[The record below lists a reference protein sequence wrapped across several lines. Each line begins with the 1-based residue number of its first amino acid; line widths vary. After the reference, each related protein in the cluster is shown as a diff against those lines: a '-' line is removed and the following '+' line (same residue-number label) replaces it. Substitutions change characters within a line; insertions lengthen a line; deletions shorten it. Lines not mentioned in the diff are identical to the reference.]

1 MQKCFK
7 HNHTLMLKQNLRRV
21 TGETEP
27 TEKVGKLNQWKIYVS
42 SFLSAE
48 RSPCK
53 NVSSIAMH

>member
-7 HNHTLMLKQNLRRV
+7 CSHALMLKWNLGRV
-21 TGETEP
+21 TGKSESI
-27 TEKVGKLNQWKIYVS
+27 EKVGKLNQQKIHVS

-53 NVSSIAMH
+53 NVLSIAMH